1 MPILGSS
8 ASQNIKSFLNPNAPT
23 IGTATN
29 VGTSRAYNN
38 GSATITFTAAASG
51 AAATSFTAT
60 SSPGSYTV
68 TGASSPLTVTGLQSA
83 TAYTFVVKATN
94 AVGDSSNSSASNSIT
109 ATTVPQAPTIGSA
122 TAGNGSSTVSY
133 TAGATGGAA
142 VSTFTATSS
151 GGQTGTGAS
160 PITVSGSNGTAYTFT
175 VRATNANGQSAASS
189 ASNSVTPFV
198 PYTPRALMSTGPGGG
213 KIVYDAGSNLS
224 WGRYIEVLPE
234 GGSYHYWPSGAFS
247 YKFTDVASTSFSSST
262 AVGTGYTNTENAFN
276 QGLSSPSYTFCGQAW
291 NYTGGGKSDWFVP
304 SSDDFEYIKNALYIP
319 GDNIYLYAAQYVTSS
334 QINATQIYG
343 KWGNTG
349 SPGTT
354 VLGKTELQQGTLTRY
369 VNQSEG

>member
-23 IGTATN
+23 VGTATN
-29 VGTSRAYNN
+29 AGSGRAFNN
-38 GSATITFTAAASG
+38 GSATVAFTAAASG

-60 SSPGSYTV
+60 SSPGGYTV
-68 TGASSPLTVTGLQSA
+68 TGASSPLTITGLQSA

-142 VSTFTATSS
+142 VSVYTATSS
-151 GGQTGTGAS
+151 GGQTGTGGS

-213 KIVYDAGSNLS
+213 KIVYDAGSELS
-224 WGRYIEVLPE
+224 WGRYIET
-234 GGSYHYWPSGAFS
+234 YPSG
-247 YKFTDVASTSFSSST
+247 VAGAAGWSFPNAEYMDAPGSSTSYSSST
-262 AVGTGYTNTENAFN
+262 AIGTGYTNTQNAYNVGAGRYSVLVN
-276 QGLSSPSYTFCGQAW
+276 QAWDRSLGGQTDWFIPSLDDLIQIYSAFYPTYITAGAHLSS
-291 NYTGGGKSDWFVP
+291 
-304 SSDDFEYIKNALYIP
+304 
-319 GDNIYLYAAQYVTSS
+319 S
-334 QINATQIYG
+334 QQNATQLYG
-343 KWGNTG
+343 RNYLSTSSGIPKANSGM
-349 SPGTT
+349 SAI
-354 VLGKTELQQGTLTRY
+354 TRY
-369 VNQSEG
+369 VSQSAG

>member
-1 MPILGSS
+1 MALRGKGKFSR
-8 ASQNIKSFLNPNAPT
+8 QNIKSFLNPNAPT
-23 IGTATN
+23 VGTATN
-29 VGTSRAYNN
+29 AGSGRAYNN
-38 GSATITFTAAASG
+38 GSATITFTASATG

-122 TAGNGSSTVSY
+122 SAGNGSSTISY

-151 GGQTGTGAS
+151 GGQTGTGGS
-160 PITVSGSNGTAYTFT
+160 PITVSGSNGVSYNFT

-224 WGRYIEVLPE
+224 WGRYIEAVSPNAGAGWTFFNAE
-234 GGSYHYWPSGAFS
+234 YMDAPGANTSY
-247 YKFTDVASTSFSSST
+247 SSST
-262 AVGTGYTNTENAFN
+262 AIGTGLTNTQNAYNIGAGRYSVLVN
-276 QGLSSPSYTFCGQAW
+276 QARNSSS
-291 NYTGGGKSDWFVP
+291 GGKTDWFIP
-304 SSDDFEYIKNALYIP
+304 SLDDLIQIYSAFYPTYITA
-319 GDNIYLYAAQYVTSS
+319 GAHVSSS
-334 QINATQIYG
+334 QQNATQLYARNYTETSSGIP
-343 KWGNTG
+343 KSGNG
-349 SPGTT
+349 HS
-354 VLGKTELQQGTLTRY
+354 VLTRY

>member
-1 MPILGSS
+1 MAILGSS
-8 ASQNIKSFLNPNAPT
+8 ASTKGPSTAPT
-23 IGTATN
+23 IGTATA
-29 VGTSRAYNN
+29 GN
-38 GSATITFTAAASG
+38 GSASVTFSAPSFSKLPIT
-51 AAATSFTAT
+51 
-60 SSPGSYTV
+60 SYTV
-68 TGASSPLTVTGLQSA
+68 TASPGGATGASSS
-83 TAYTFVVKATN
+83 
-94 AVGDSSNSSASNSIT
+94 
-109 ATTVPQAPTIGSA
+109 
-122 TAGNGSSTVSY
+122 
-133 TAGATGGAA
+133 
-142 VSTFTATSS
+142 
-151 GGQTGTGAS
+151 S
-160 PITVSGSNGTAYTFT
+160 PITVSGLSNGTSYTFT
-175 VRATNANGQSAASS
+175 VTATNTGGASAASA
-189 ASNSVTPFV
+189 ASNSATPVV

-234 GGSYHYWPSGAFS
+234 GGSYHYWPSGAFT

-262 AVGTGYTNTENAFN
+262 AVGTGYTNTQNAFN
-276 QGLSSPSYTFCGQAW
+276 QGLSNPTYTFCGQSW

-319 GDNIYLYAAQYVTSS
+319 GDNTYLYAAQYVTSS

-343 KWGNTG
+343 KYGNTG